1 MSLPAESS
9 HDFKLRSPWPPA
21 GDQPRAIAE
30 LTEGIRAGDRY
41 QTLLGITGSGKTR
54 TIAGVIENVGR
65 PTLVMSHN
73 KTLAAQLFREF
84 SDFFPDNR
92 VEFFI
97 SYYDYYQPE
106 AYISAQDKYIEKDLS
121 INEQIQKLR
130 LRATSSLLSG
140 RRDVIIVSSVSC
152 IYGIGSPSEY
162 ERLIVTLRQGEVV
175 PRNRLLYDLVDLH
188 YTRNDIEF
196 RPGKFRVRGDVTD
209 IHPAYSDEGLRVTF
223 WGDEIEKMEL
233 FDPDTGVVTE
243 QVDEFRIYP
252 ASHYVTTKGRM
263 KETVAEIR
271 QELAERIEEFT
282 EMGKYL
288 EAKRLEQRTLFDLE
302 MMQEIGYCNG
312 IENYSRYLSARKPG
326 ERPYCLIDYFPDDFL
341 LVVDESHQTVP
352 QVNAMF
358 GGDKAR
364 KIELVEHGFRL
375 PSAMDNRPLTF
386 EEWESMVNQAIFVS
400 ATPADYE
407 LDKSGGAFVE
417 QIIRPTGLMEPEIE
431 VRPLANQVDDL
442 IEEIRQRVE
451 RNERVLC
458 ITLTKRLSEEL
469 SAYLKDLGISA
480 AYMHSELD
488 ALERIEVLFKYR
500 RGDYSVLVGINVL
513 REGIDIPELS
523 LVAIL
528 DADKEGFLRSATSLF
543 QIVGRAARNV
553 RGKAILYADRITDSM
568 LKVITETNR
577 RRELQEAYNTE
588 HGITPQTVEKELK
601 PLVDPKLIST
611 TAFTVEE
618 LAPGGSAAPGAKGR
632 KKGSAA
638 GAGRGASASASGQ
651 GQGAGTGGYGA
662 PDDALESAYAAE
674 DGVRYRPGPGMNE
687 VTFDTKEAFLN
698 HLRETMIHAARN
710 MEFEE
715 AARIRDQIA
724 RLDKE
729 L

>member
-1 MSLPAESS
+1 SSATPGPARALRPGSGRPRSSALPAPARTPAAAVPFSSGSPLLRPVCVHSADSKYPGRCGRFRPAFLSDGPWVFDGRWFRAGAVRRTRMDGAERPRPGHPFRTARYEECTESAEPGFSPIPPARRRGKKRAVFRTLPLEVLILQGFANSSSVFIRAMSLPAESS

-30 LTEGIRAGDRY
+30 LTEGVQAGDRY

-84 SDFFPDNR
+84 SDFFPENR

-121 INEQIQKLR
+121 INDQIQKLR

-162 ERLIVTLRQGEVV
+162 ERLIVTLRQGEEV

-263 KETVAEIR
+263 KETIDEIR
-271 QELAERIEEFT
+271 QELAERIEELT
-282 EMGKYL
+282 DMGKYL

-375 PSAMDNRPLTF
+375 PSAMDNRPLKF

-488 ALERIEVLFKYR
+488 ALERIE
-500 RGDYSVLVGINVL
+500 
-513 REGIDIPELS
+513 
-523 LVAIL
+523 
-528 DADKEGFLRSATSLF
+528 
-543 QIVGRAARNV
+543 
-553 RGKAILYADRITDSM
+553 
-568 LKVITETNR
+568 
-577 RRELQEAYNTE
+577 
-588 HGITPQTVEKELK
+588 
-601 PLVDPKLIST
+601 
-611 TAFTVEE
+611 
-618 LAPGGSAAPGAKGR
+618 
-632 KKGSAA
+632 
-638 GAGRGASASASGQ
+638 
-651 GQGAGTGGYGA
+651 
-662 PDDALESAYAAE
+662 
-674 DGVRYRPGPGMNE
+674 
-687 VTFDTKEAFLN
+687 
-698 HLRETMIHAARN
+698 
-710 MEFEE
+710 
-715 AARIRDQIA
+715 
-724 RLDKE
+724 
-729 L
+729 